1 MFSLVLCFVLIS
13 FVFVCVFCLLC
24 LALCASFRFVETEV
38 YSQTNGLV
46 TGILQNIIF
55 HVPHNKDIQSIQV
68 WNDEK
73 VNE

>member
-24 LALCASFRFVETEV
+24 LALCASFRFVET
-38 YSQTNGLV
+38 
-46 TGILQNIIF
+46 
-55 HVPHNKDIQSIQV
+55 DIQSIQV